1 RLAAARGRRRR
12 PRRRLAR
19 AGAGATHR
27 AELENPRAERTRN
40 QLDGELCGLVLAVQ
54 DRIHLHDL
62 ERAGET
68 GLRDQLHSQM
78 RLAVREA
85 AADRRTDARSDVRHE
100 RLQTLLDRARDELRH
115 PLARL
120 LDRRQKANTLA
131 AHGSR
136 FGNSPLDV
144 PPVEHRPAETLDP
157 RREPGV
163 PDRRGAHVDAAP
175 AGPEVEARADQGD
188 RPAVR
193 LPAHPAE
200 TTLAWNGR
208 GRASGNPSPTGR

>member
-19 AGAGATHR
+19 AGAGATYR

-85 AADRRTDARSDVRHE
+85 AADQRTDARSDVRLERIHVEADVHE
-100 RLQTLLDRARDELRH
+100 AGACD
-115 PLARL
+115 PC
-120 LDRRQKANTLA
+120 K
-131 AHGSR
+131 
-136 FGNSPLDV
+136 
-144 PPVEHRPAETLDP
+144 RPTDDAL
-157 RREPGV
+157 
-163 PDRRGAHVDAAP
+163 DAAP
-175 AGPEVEARADQGD
+175 V
-188 RPAVR
+188 AV
-193 LPAHPAE
+193 AH
-200 TTLAWNGR
+200 R
-208 GRASGNPSPTGR
+208 VD